1 MEKTVHLVDLDET
14 LIRVDVQPWI
24 IKKTEPNVPIIRL
37 SISDRKLIESEF
49 FKKDDLLIKYSGKE
63 YWISQQMKDLLDKKA
78 GREVKLTDY
87 GVSYAEWFD
96 PDLIKEQTK
105 NAEFLINNV
114 SILKN
119 TTEDVMIVSDRANLD
134 LHSDLIDYVKTELN
148 NINVAVKN
156 VYFISKNNLKTYI
169 DDSTYDKIVLILE
182 KMIGYKIIDGVFTD
196 IKTDQYNKVS
206 FYDND
211 RNICSEAKNIQTFL
225 NTFYFK
231 SEDKIKNLVLEH
243 IKSNMPFLKIF
254 QITNNEFNPYL
265 IESVILAKPYR
276 INKFNFFK

>member
-24 IKKTEPNVPIIRL
+24 IKKTEPNIPIIRL
-37 SISDRKLIESEF
+37 NISDKKLIESEL

-148 NINVAVKN
+148 NINVDVKN
-156 VYFISKNNLKTYI
+156 VYFVSKNNLKTYI
-169 DDSTYDKIVLILE
+169 DDSAYDKITLILE
-182 KMIGYKIIDGVFTD
+182 KMIGYKIIDGTFTD
-196 IKTDQYNKVS
+196 IKVDQYNKVH
-206 FYDND
+206 FYDDD
-211 RNICSEAKNIQTFL
+211 RKVCSEAKSIQTFL
-225 NTFYFK
+225 NTIYFK
-231 SEDKIKNLVLEH
+231 SDDKVKNLVLEH
-243 IKSNMPFLKIF
+243 IKTNMPFLKLH
-254 QITNNEFNPYL
+254 QITNNEFNPYIIDTVKL
-265 IESVILAKPYR
+265 VKPYR